1 MDKLSIPNEWKFKD
15 FKQSIEDIKAEF
27 EGIISSFSMFTVKQD
42 TKQLH
47 YLKEQIFNHENIQY
61 WQRERTWEVL
71 NGDFEIEK
79 YKRLGG

>member
-1 MDKLSIPNEWKFKD
+1 MNKLSIQSEWKFKD
-15 FKQSIEDIKAEF
+15 FKGNIEDIKAEF
-27 EGIISSFSMFTVKQD
+27 EGIISSFCVFTIKQD
-42 TKQLH
+42 IKQLH